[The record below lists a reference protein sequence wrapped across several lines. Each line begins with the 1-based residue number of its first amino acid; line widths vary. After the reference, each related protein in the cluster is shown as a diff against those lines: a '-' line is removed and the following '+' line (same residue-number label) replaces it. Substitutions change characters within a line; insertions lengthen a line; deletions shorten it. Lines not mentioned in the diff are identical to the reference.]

1 MLWLAPLFP
10 IIAALLLYRFWA
22 TSPSRLAIAWSAAAV
37 VFLELAI
44 VWFAEASGWSGV
56 LNWNRHLQLGIG
68 FTPLTFLAALVV
80 PVVAA
85 PIVFFAAA
93 HEEPERLGRL
103 IALLVGFVG
112 VMQLIILA
120 RDLLSLLIAWE
131 IAGAFSWLLIG
142 HRFQD
147 PERGRNASQAFLVT
161 RAGDLGLYLAAFVA
175 FQQAG
180 NLAYAGLDQM
190 SPVAASL
197 FAAGVTVAAF
207 SKSAQLP
214 FSPWLFAAMS
224 GPASVSALLHAATM
238 VAAGVVL
245 LMQLQPMLAD
255 VSWFGPVLM
264 TVGLATALAGG
275 LVAAASPHAKR
286 LLAGSTSAH
295 YGLMFVAIGA
305 GYPVVALLHFALHA
319 LMKAPLFMVAGIA
332 GHQAGSYNLANIA
345 RVRLPDS
352 LIYTSAIAALALAG
366 LFPLGAAWTK
376 EGVVSAAGVVAPWL
390 AIVVMLAGG
399 LSAVY
404 AARFQWSL
412 FLRHK
417 EKQPGNSSTSGP
429 AWQQHGPLYVLAV
442 LVLSGSVLWLP
453 TVNREL
459 GAWLASSFPGIRLW
473 EFVVSMVLVLLGLF
487 AGYRMVTTEL
497 GQGGRRLSAGRDFLA
512 RWLFLPQ
519 LAQRFVVMP
528 VDALSRRLATLDDK
542 AVDAVVRA
550 GARFALWLASV
561 GVRSGESLSDLLPR
575 GGARF
580 GLALAATSSRC
591 LEWLSDQLPE
601 APSRLSGLAGHQI
614 RRLQSGMLHHYY
626 SLMAAG
632 VGVFVL
638 TLLFAIIK
646 GGLL

>member
-1 MLWLAPLFP
+1 
-10 IIAALLLYRFWA
+10 
-22 TSPSRLAIAWSAAAV
+22 
-37 VFLELAI
+37 
-44 VWFAEASGWSGV
+44 
-56 LNWNRHLQLGIG
+56 
-68 FTPLTFLAALVV
+68 
-80 PVVAA
+80 
-85 PIVFFAAA
+85 
-93 HEEPERLGRL
+93 
-103 IALLVGFVG
+103 
-112 VMQLIILA
+112 
-120 RDLLSLLIAWE
+120 
-131 IAGAFSWLLIG
+131 
-142 HRFQD
+142 
-147 PERGRNASQAFLVT
+147 
-161 RAGDLGLYLAAFVA
+161 
-175 FQQAG
+175 
-180 NLAYAGLDQM
+180 
-190 SPVAASL
+190 
-197 FAAGVTVAAF
+197 
-207 SKSAQLP
+207 
-214 FSPWLFAAMS
+214 
-224 GPASVSALLHAATM
+224 
-238 VAAGVVL
+238 
-245 LMQLQPMLAD
+245 
-255 VSWFGPVLM
+255 
-264 TVGLATALAGG
+264 
-275 LVAAASPHAKR
+275 
-286 LLAGSTSAH
+286 
-295 YGLMFVAIGA
+295 MFVAIGA

-497 GQGGRRLSAGRDFLA
+497 GQGERRLSAGRDFLA

>member
-1 MLWLAPLFP
+1 MLWLVPLFP
-10 IIAALLLYRFWA
+10 VIVALLLYRFRSA
-22 TSPSRLAIAWSAAAV
+22 GSSRLAMAWSAAAV
-37 VFLELAI
+37 VLVELVL
-44 VWFAEASGWSGV
+44 VWFAEASGWTGALS
-56 LNWNRHLQLGIG
+56 WNSHLQLGIG

-85 PIVFFAAA
+85 PIVFFAAV

-112 VMQLIILA
+112 VMLLIILA

-131 IAGAFSWLLIG
+131 LAGAFSWLLIG
-142 HRFQD
+142 HQFQD

-175 FQQAG
+175 FQQTG
-180 NLAYAGLDQM
+180 SLAYAGLDQM
-190 SPVAASL
+190 SPVATGL

-214 FSPWLFAAMS
+214 FSPWLFSAMS

-245 LMQLQPMLAD
+245 LMQLQPVLAD
-255 VSWFGPVLM
+255 VSWFGPVLIA
-264 TVGLATALAGG
+264 VGLATALAGG

-319 LMKAPLFMVAGIA
+319 VMKAPLFMVAGIA
-332 GHQAGSYNLANIA
+332 GHQAGSYNLAKIA

-366 LFPLGAAWTK
+366 LFPLGAGWTK

-390 AIVVMLAGG
+390 AILVILAGG

-412 FLRHK
+412 FPRHK
-417 EKQPGNSSTSGP
+417 ENPPGTSP
-429 AWQQHGPLYVLAV
+429 ASNPGWQQHGPLYVLV
-442 LVLSGSVLWLP
+442 LLVISGSVLWLP

-459 GAWLASSFPGIRLW
+459 GAWLAATFPGIKLW
-473 EFVVSMVLVLLGLF
+473 ELVVSMALVLLGLF

-497 GQGGRRLSAGRDFLA
+497 GQGEPRPGPGRDFMA
-512 RWLFLPQ
+512 RWLFLPR
-519 LAQRFVVMP
+519 LAQRFVVKP
-528 VDALSRRLATLDDK
+528 VDALSAYLAAFDDK
-542 AVDAVVRA
+542 AVDAVIRTSARFAPWLAGV
-550 GARFALWLASV
+550 GARF
-561 GVRSGESLSDLLPR
+561 GESLSDLLPR

-580 GLALAATSSRC
+580 GLALAAASSRC

-632 VGVFVL
+632 VGVFML
-638 TLLFAIIK
+638 TLLFAMFK

>member
-1 MLWLAPLFP
+1 MTLTTLLIVA
-10 IIAALLLYRFWA
+10 AALIGIGIYGTLSQQSFVMLMMGLELIINGAMLAAVSFWA
-22 TSPSRLAIAWSAAAV
+22 LSAAGAPEGQLLTIVAMAV
-37 VFLELAI
+37 MAI
-44 VWFAEASGWSGV
+44 EMAMGFA
-56 LNWNRHLQLGIG
+56 
-68 FTPLTFLAALVV
+68 
-80 PVVAA
+80 
-85 PIVFFAAA
+85 
-93 HEEPERLGRL
+93 
-103 IALLVGFVG
+103 LVGFVG

-161 RAGDLGLYLAAFVA
+161 RAGDLGLYLAAFIA
-175 FQQAG
+175 FQQTG
-180 NLAYAGLDQM
+180 SLAYAGLDQM
-190 SPVAASL
+190 SPVATSL
-197 FAAGVTVAAF
+197 FVAGVTVAAF

-255 VSWFGPVLM
+255 VSWFGPVLII
-264 TVGLATALAGG
+264 VGLATALTGG
-275 LVAAASPHAKR
+275 LVAVASPHAKR

-319 LMKAPLFMVAGIA
+319 VMKAQLFMVAGIA
-332 GHQAGSYNLANIA
+332 GHQAGSYNLSKIA
-345 RVRLPDS
+345 RVRLPDG

-376 EGVVSAAGVVAPWL
+376 EGVVSVAGVIAPWL

-404 AARFQWSL
+404 AARFQWNL
-412 FLRHK
+412 FPHPK
-417 EKQPGNSSTSGP
+417 EKQPESPPTFSSG
-429 AWQQHGPLYVLAV
+429 WQQHGPLYVLAV

-453 TVNREL
+453 TVNHEL
-459 GAWLASSFPGIRLW
+459 GVWLAASFPGITLS
-473 EFVVSMVLVLLGLF
+473 EFVVSMALVLLGLF
-487 AGYRMVTTEL
+487 AAYRMVTTEL
-497 GQGGRRLSAGRDFLA
+497 GQGEHRLSAGRDFLA

-528 VDALSRRLATLDDK
+528 VDALSRYLATLDDK

-561 GVRSGESLSDLLPR
+561 GGALITTAPCSSLWRKQSGCPLWVWAFASRWTVLP
-575 GGARF
+575 
-580 GLALAATSSRC
+580 
-591 LEWLSDQLPE
+591 WLSLPCRRCC
-601 APSRLSGLAGHQI
+601 SRQP
-614 RRLQSGMLHHYY
+614 
-626 SLMAAG
+626 
-632 VGVFVL
+632 
-638 TLLFAIIK
+638 
-646 GGLL
+646 